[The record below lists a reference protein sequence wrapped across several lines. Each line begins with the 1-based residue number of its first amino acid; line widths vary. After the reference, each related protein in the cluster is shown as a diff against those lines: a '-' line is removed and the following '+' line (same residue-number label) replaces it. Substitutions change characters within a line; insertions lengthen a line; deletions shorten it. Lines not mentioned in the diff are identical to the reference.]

1 MVDLL
6 VVDQACMLYPLKL
19 NNYMN
24 PSEFERTKPRKT
36 YKSINQVIDKYKTYI
51 SEIEVI
57 MTNEDSAFVD
67 AYTEILE
74 DLTQIKKQF
83 LKGD

>member
-1 MVDLL
+1 
-6 VVDQACMLYPLKL
+6 
-19 NNYMN
+19 MN
-24 PSEFERTKPRKT
+24 ISEFERAKPRKT
-36 YKSINQVIDKYKTYI
+36 YKSINQAIDKYKTYI

-57 MTNEDSAFVD
+57 MTNEDNAFIE

>member
-1 MVDLL
+1 
-6 VVDQACMLYPLKL
+6 
-19 NNYMN
+19 MN
-24 PSEFERTKPRKT
+24 ISEFERIKPKKT
-36 YKSINQVIDKYKTYI
+36 YKSINQAIDKYKTYI

-57 MTNEDSAFVD
+57 MTNEDNAFID

>member
-1 MVDLL
+1 
-6 VVDQACMLYPLKL
+6 
-19 NNYMN
+19 MN
-24 PSEFERTKPRKT
+24 ISEFERTKPRKT
-36 YKSINQVIDKYKTYI
+36 YKLINQAIDKYKTYI

-57 MTNEDSAFVD
+57 MTNEDNAFID
-67 AYTEILE
+67 AYTETLE

>member
-1 MVDLL
+1 
-6 VVDQACMLYPLKL
+6 
-19 NNYMN
+19 MN
-24 PSEFERTKPRKT
+24 ISEFERVKPRKT
-36 YKSINQVIDKYKTYI
+36 YKSINQAIDKYKTYI

-57 MTNEDSAFVD
+57 MTNEDNAFVD

-74 DLTQIKKQF
+74 DLTRIKKQF

>member
-1 MVDLL
+1 
-6 VVDQACMLYPLKL
+6 
-19 NNYMN
+19 MN
-24 PSEFERTKPRKT
+24 ISEFERTKTNKT
-36 YKSINQVIDKYKTYI
+36 YKSINQAIDKYKTYI

-57 MTNEDSAFVD
+57 MTNEDNAFVD

-74 DLTQIKKQF
+74 DLTRIKKQF

>member
-1 MVDLL
+1 MEQIFYL
-6 VVDQACMLYPLKL
+6 QK
-19 NNYMN
+19 NMN
-24 PSEFERTKPRKT
+24 ISEFERAKPRKT
-36 YKSINQVIDKYKTYI
+36 YKSINQAIDKYKTYI

-57 MTNEDSAFVD
+57 MTNEDNAFIE

>member
-1 MVDLL
+1 
-6 VVDQACMLYPLKL
+6 
-19 NNYMN
+19 MN
-24 PSEFERTKPRKT
+24 ISEFERTKPQKT
-36 YKSINQVIDKYKTYI
+36 YKLINQAIDKYKTYI

-57 MTNEDSAFVD
+57 MTNKDDAFID
-67 AYTEILE
+67 AYTETLE

>member
-1 MVDLL
+1 VEQIFYL
-6 VVDQACMLYPLKL
+6 QK
-19 NNYMN
+19 NMN
-24 PSEFERTKPRKT
+24 ISEFERTKPQKT
-36 YKSINQVIDKYKTYI
+36 YKLINQAIDKYKTYI

-57 MTNEDSAFVD
+57 MTNEDNAFID
-67 AYTEILE
+67 AYTETLE